1 MIRIAVVDAGDYRRF
16 RYLGTRR
23 LKRVWINYGKEGK
36 KDFKKNI
43 KKVKTFGRFM
53 TDRGGHFFVL
63 GSFVNLTKKEVMTI
77 ITSNKVHYRFP
88 LKLITSNFWANLS
101 SRAKAILPVLGVF
114 ANKKGI
120 ASPGMDLIAEYSGYK
135 SKDNAEISAGL
146 KELDL
151 KGLMKI
157 KKSGRHYIYYL
168 QDIARWH
175 RGTSFFPIFKLG
187 MILNHAW
194 ANLNPSEKALYP
206 VLGVKAKINAARAI
220 DSGCFAVG
228 DVSKIKKY
236 CKWAGISRR
245 SFYRAYEG
253 LIKKD
258 FMIEDFDRK
267 YVYGIFVENSQYVY
281 EIVKEIRRYPTDI
294 F

>member
-53 TDRGGHFFVL
+53 TDRGGNFFIIS
-63 GSFVNLTKKEVMTI
+63 SFVYLYKKEIMTI
-77 ITSNKVHYRFP
+77 IVRNKIHYRFP
-88 LKLITSNFWANLS
+88 LRLVTSNFWANLS
-101 SRAKAILPVLGVF
+101 SRGKAILPVIGVF

-120 ASPGMDLIAEYSGYK
+120 ASPGIRKIAEYSGYK
-135 SKDNAEISAGL
+135 SENKQEVFDGI

-187 MILNHAW
+187 MVLNHAW
-194 ANLNPSEKALYP
+194 ANLTPSEKALYP
-206 VLGVKAKINAARAI
+206 VLGVKAKINSARAI
-220 DSGCFAVG
+220 DSECFAIG

-236 CKWAGISRR
+236 CKWAGISRM
-245 SFYRAYEG
+245 SFYNAYEG
-253 LIKKD
+253 LIERD
-258 FMIEDFDRK
+258 FIIEDFDRK
-267 YVYGIFVENSQYVY
+267 NVYGIFVEKPQYGY
-281 EIVKEIRRYPTDI
+281 GILEEKNQY
-294 F
+294 